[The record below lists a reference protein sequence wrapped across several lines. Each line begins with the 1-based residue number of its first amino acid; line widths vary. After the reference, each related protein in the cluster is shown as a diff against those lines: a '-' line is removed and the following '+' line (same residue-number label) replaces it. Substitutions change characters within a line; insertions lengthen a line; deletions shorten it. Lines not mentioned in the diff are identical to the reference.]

1 MSLRMKEFREKRKPL
16 NAIAHREQIAA
27 LKAEYPA
34 EFQQYEFEKK
44 EEEATR
50 QRQLQTAQ
58 AGKRDEAEKTA
69 GKKKKAK
76 RDEARAKA
84 KEAEAAAHAF
94 IREKLAEHESDFI
107 ATAEACVEERI
118 PYAMLQPLWEAL
130 VKASAKPSEVHAVID
145 VISNGRG
152 AEAEALIQ
160 IEFARV
166 FVPLCWVYATEAAT
180 CYNLRGRHMQAA
192 AKAGKEL
199 LAYTDKL
206 TDSKCESLIVKYA
219 RREQRFAFHPGQPA
233 LSEYTKTESDG
244 QGEQAFTYFN
254 LFRGWR
260 LKPLKRKVKAS
271 EVAVIIEHIAYVLG
285 EGDLAPADRKLTPL
299 FLDWLACQI
308 QRPGVRIKWTW
319 VIVSTGEQ
327 IGKDSIA
334 TVIERIIGHWNMTR
348 VGGSELED
356 KRNTFLTE
364 GHFAIINEA
373 MIPYRAMDNVRT
385 IITEQLV
392 KVRFLYGEW
401 SKLESF
407 LNVLFFSNKENA
419 LGLTADSK
427 RFVVIINEAERKPD
441 AYYKTLWNEIDGD
454 GPQLFMTWLKDRDL
468 SNFDANQPPPM
479 TGDMA
484 RMIEANTSGEDAALS
499 AWIENR
505 EHPFNREL
513 ATEADLISL
522 LKQERGLS
530 VRPTTLRKMLTR
542 HGCRR
547 LGANGVK
554 VKLDLNV
561 RPATMRLWA
570 LDGVRDW
577 ETLTGDL
584 APLIRGYALSGP
596 LPYSLAAAKAV
607 KIAAT
612 NPQATAEGAELAEA
626 SVTALHAIRQGNHEA
641 EPSTAKLAKRIK
653 REARAEI
660 LAEIAEAEAGDGG
673 HST

>member
-1 MSLRMKEFREKRKPL
+1 MSLRMEEFRSKRKPL
-16 NAIAHREQIAA
+16 NSLVHREQIAS

-34 EFQQYEFEKK
+34 EFEQYEFELK
-44 EEEATR
+44 EEQRTR
-50 QRQLQTAQ
+50 QRQSEEAR
-58 AGKRDEAEKTA
+58 ANARDEAEKAVKT
-69 GKKKKAK
+69 KSKAK
-76 RDEARAKA
+76 REEARNKA
-84 KEAEAAAHAF
+84 KDAEGAAHQYIA
-94 IREKLAEHESDFI
+94 EQLAEHKGDFI
-107 ATAEACVEERI
+107 AVAESCAALRI
-118 PYAMLQPLWEAL
+118 PYALYQPLWEAL
-130 VKASAKPSEVHAVID
+130 VKANAKPSEVHAVIG
-145 VISNGRG
+145 VISGGNG
-152 AEAEALIQ
+152 EAEALIQ

-166 FVPLCWVYATEAAT
+166 FVPLCWVYATEAST

-199 LAYTDKL
+199 LAYADKL

-219 RREQRFAFHPGQPA
+219 RRVQRFAFHPGKPP
-233 LSEYTKTESDG
+233 LSEYSKTESDG
-244 QGEQAFTYFN
+244 QGEQTFTCFN

-285 EGDLAPADRKLTPL
+285 EGDLAPKDRKLTPL
-299 FLDWLACQI
+299 FLDWLAFQI

-327 IGKDSIA
+327 IGKDSLA
-334 TVIERIIGHWNMTR
+334 TIIERIIGHWNMTR
-348 VGGSELED
+348 VAGSELED

-364 GHFAIINEA
+364 GHFAIVNEA

-385 IITEQLV
+385 IITEQMI

-401 SKLESF
+401 SRLESF
-407 LNVLFFSNKENA
+407 AIIIFFSNKENA
-419 LGLTADSK
+419 LGLTDDSK
-427 RFVVIINEAERKPD
+427 RFVVVINEAARRPD
-441 AYYKTLWNEIDGD
+441 AYYKTLWESIDGD
-454 GPQLFMTWLKDRDL
+454 GPQLFMSFLEQRDI
-468 SNFDANQPPPM
+468 SKFEANQPPPM

-505 EHPFNREL
+505 ERPFDREL

-522 LKQERGLS
+522 LKSERGLS
-530 VRPTTLRKMLTR
+530 VRPTTLRKMLAR

-547 LGANGVK
+547 LGENGVG

-561 RPATMRLWA
+561 KPKAMRLWA
-570 LDGVRDW
+570 LDSVREW
-577 ETLTGDL
+577 QALSGDL
-584 APLIRGYALSGP
+584 APLIRGYALSGQ
-596 LPYSLAAAKAV
+596 LPYSLAAKKAV
-607 KIAAT
+607 GIAAT
-612 NPQATAEGAELAEA
+612 NPQATAESGELIEA
-626 SVTALHAIRQGNHEA
+626 SVTALHAIRQGKQEA

-660 LAEIAEAEAGDGG
+660 LAEIAEADAEEGD
-673 HST
+673 HSL